1 MASPRRRPLGAGAGD
16 AAAAAVTLAAA
27 LVTAAGVGGLEGCDS
42 DKPTSPSAVVTPPS
56 PPPPPPE
63 PYARPAYTLLSET
76 GLLADASGA
85 TISAEAAPFEP
96 TYRLW
101 SDGAD
106 KRRWFRLPPGTK
118 IDTTDMDHWIFPVGT
133 KLWKEFSLGG
143 VRLETRLVERYG
155 LGPEDYWMGAFVW
168 NAEQTD
174 AVLVPDGQNDIAG
187 TPHDAPSQ
195 EKCGAC
201 HRGDVGRVLGLS
213 ALQLS
218 RAADPNKIGPTIDDL
233 AARNL
238 LTVPPLALAAGSAAP
253 YGIPGD
259 PVTVAALGYLHA
271 NCGHCHNENGTA
283 WPDTQMVL
291 RSVTAD
297 HDVATDAVYASVV
310 GRKVQYWRGGP
321 SAIMNRV
328 SPGDPAASAIVARM
342 MTRGSDDAMP
352 PIATEEIDPV
362 GLTAVSAWI
371 TSLGGAGGAGGATGA
386 APTAAR

>member
-1 MASPRRRPLGAGAGD
+1 MGAGGAIT
-16 AAAAAVTLAAA
+16 AVTLAAA
-27 LVTAAGVGGLEGCDS
+27 LVAAAGAGGLAGCDS
-42 DKPTSPSAVVTPPS
+42 DKPTAAAVTPPP

-63 PYARPAYTLLSET
+63 PYARPAYNLLSET
-76 GLLADASGA
+76 GLFAAPSSR
-85 TISAEAAPFEP
+85 TVSAEAIAFEP

-101 SDGAD
+101 SDGAE

-143 VRLETRLVERYG
+143 VLLETRLVERYG
-155 LGPEDYWMGAFVW
+155 IGPDDYWIGAFVW

-174 AVLVPDGQNDIAG
+174 AVLVPDGQDNIAG

-218 RAADPNKIGPTIDDL
+218 RAADPGKIGPTIDDL

-238 LTVPPLALAAGSAAP
+238 LTIPPPDAAPGSAAPP

-297 HDVATDAVYASVV
+297 RDVATDAVYVSVV

-328 SPGDPAASAIVARM
+328 SPGDPTASAIVARM
-342 MTRGSDDAMP
+342 MTRGSEDAMP
-352 PIATEEIDPV
+352 PIATEEVDPA
-362 GLTAVSAWI
+362 GLAAVTAWI
-371 TSLGGAGGAGGATGA
+371 TSLGPTATA
-386 APTAAR
+386 AP

>member
-1 MASPRRRPLGAGAGD
+1 C
-16 AAAAAVTLAAA
+16 
-27 LVTAAGVGGLEGCDS
+27 ES
-42 DKPTSPSAVVTPPS
+42 DKPTSAAVTPPL

-76 GLLADASGA
+76 GLFADPSSPMVSPDVVA
-85 TISAEAAPFEP
+85 FEP

-101 SDGAD
+101 SDGAE

-118 IDTTDMDHWIFPVGT
+118 IDTTDMDHWTFPVGT
-133 KLWKEFSLGG
+133 KVWKEFSLGG
-143 VRLETRLVERYG
+143 VLLETRLVERYG
-155 LGPEDYWMGAFVW
+155 LGPDDYWMGAFVW

-174 AVLVPDGQNDIAG
+174 AVLAPDGQNDIAG

-195 EKCGAC
+195 EKCAVC

-218 RAADPNKIGPTIDDL
+218 RAADPSKIGPTLADL
-233 AARNL
+233 AARDL
-238 LTVPPLALAAGSAAP
+238 LTTPPPAPVPGSGAPP

-259 PVTVAALGYLHA
+259 AVTVAALGYLHA

-328 SPGDPAASAIVARM
+328 TPGDPATSAIIARM
-342 MTRGSDDAMP
+342 MTRGTDDAMP

-362 GLTAVSAWI
+362 GLAAVSAWI
-371 TSLGGAGGAGGATGA
+371 TSLGGAAATA
-386 APTAAR
+386 STAP

>member
-1 MASPRRRPLGAGAGD
+1 MLAS
-16 AAAAAVTLAAA
+16 A
-27 LVTAAGVGGLEGCDS
+27 LVVTAAAGGLAGCDS
-42 DKPTSPSAVVTPPS
+42 DEPTSAAVTPPP

-76 GLLADASGA
+76 DLFADAASV
-85 TISAEAAPFEP
+85 TVSAEAAPFEP

-106 KRRWFRLPPGTK
+106 KRRWFRLPPGTR

-155 LGPEDYWMGAFVW
+155 LGPDDYWMGAFVW

-174 AVLVPDGQNDIAG
+174 AVLAPDGQDDIAG
-187 TPHDAPSQ
+187 TAHDAPSQ

-218 RAADPNKIGPTIDDL
+218 RVPDATKVGPTLADL
-233 AARNL
+233 AARDL
-238 LTVPPLALAAGSAAP
+238 LTSPPPATAP
-253 YGIPGD
+253 APAYGIPGD

-291 RSVTAD
+291 RSVTTD
-297 HDVATDAVYASVV
+297 QDVASDGVYRSIV

-321 SAIMNRV
+321 SAIMDRV
-328 SPGDPAASAIVARM
+328 SPGVPAASAIVARM
-342 MTRGSDDAMP
+342 MTRGSEDAMP
-352 PIATEEIDPV
+352 PIATEEVDAV
-362 GLTAVSAWI
+362 GLAAVSAWI
-371 TSLGGAGGAGGATGA
+371 TALGGAGGAGGSPVA
-386 APTAAR
+386 ASR